1 MLFKIIL
8 CSLVCVIIC
17 VILKQFKPEILP
29 VAIIASVVCVTALVA
44 DELKDVL
51 SEFRLL
57 VDNTEL
63 LADGYTDILLKVL
76 LTAVVSK
83 LSSDF
88 SRANGFRVFASTI
101 ELLGK
106 ILMLSFSFP
115 VIKVIVELVQGL
127 LV

>member
-1 MLFKIIL
+1 MLFKIIF

-88 SRANGFRVFASTI
+88 SRDNGFSVFASTI

-115 VIKVIVELVQGL
+115 VIKVILELVQGL

>member
-1 MLFKIIL
+1 MLVKIIV
-8 CSLVCVIIC
+8 CSLICVIIC
-17 VILKQFKPEILP
+17 VLLKQFKPEMLP
-29 VAIIASVVCVTALVA
+29 VAVIASVVCVTALIA

-51 SEFRLL
+51 NEFRIL
-57 VDNTEL
+57 VDGTEL
-63 LADGYTDILLKVL
+63 LADGYTDILVKVL
-76 LTAVVSK
+76 LTAVASK

-88 SRANGFRVFASTI
+88 SRDNGLSVVASTI

-106 ILMLSFSFP
+106 IMMLSFSFP

>member
-1 MLFKIIL
+1 
-8 CSLVCVIIC
+8 

-44 DELKDVL
+44 DELKDML

-88 SRANGFRVFASTI
+88 SRDNGFSVFASTI

>member
-51 SEFRLL
+51 SEFRLI

-88 SRANGFRVFASTI
+88 SRDNGFSVFASTI

-127 LV
+127 IV

>member
-57 VDNTEL
+57 VDNAEL

-88 SRANGFRVFASTI
+88 SRDNGFSVFASTI

>member
-88 SRANGFRVFASTI
+88 SRDNGFSVFASTI

>member
-88 SRANGFRVFASTI
+88 SRDNGFSVFASTI

-106 ILMLSFSFP
+106 FMMLSFSFP